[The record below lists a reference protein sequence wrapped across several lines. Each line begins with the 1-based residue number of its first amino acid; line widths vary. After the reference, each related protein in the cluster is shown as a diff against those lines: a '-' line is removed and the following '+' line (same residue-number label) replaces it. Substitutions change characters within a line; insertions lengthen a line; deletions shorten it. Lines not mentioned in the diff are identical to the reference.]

1 MRDEIN
7 RINNER
13 TVFNARYQDEGADT
27 RYEYLEGLAD
37 QYGVALDAVLVM
49 ADLLGPNEDFDGLVS
64 MVEDMS
70 LMGDLS

>member
-1 MRDEIN
+1 VRDEIN

-13 TVFNARYQDEGADT
+13 TVFNERYKDEGADT
-27 RYEYLEGLAD
+27 RYEYLVNLAED
-37 QYGVALDAVLVM
+37 NGVALDAVLVM